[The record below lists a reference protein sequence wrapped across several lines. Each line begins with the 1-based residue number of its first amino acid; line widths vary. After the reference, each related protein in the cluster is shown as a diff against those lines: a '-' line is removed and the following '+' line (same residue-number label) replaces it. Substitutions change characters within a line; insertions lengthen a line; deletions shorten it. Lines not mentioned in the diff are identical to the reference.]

1 MYKKLLVSNTSINTF
16 YRCKN
21 EYHEKYINN
30 KKFPPSASKHLSF
43 GNSIHGTLN
52 QFNLLSLEEQTFD
65 NLEVLLNQNW
75 VIEGYLS
82 TEEMLEN
89 YVKAKSMLLNYFNDR
104 KDYGK
109 LLLSEGM
116 IYYNVNPSLTICGKI
131 DRVFINGEGKV
142 ELLDYKTGIA
152 TNLMIDPS
160 TDFQLPIYLIL
171 LKHKLNLVPNI
182 ISYYYLSTNTK
193 ISLNI
198 TQDVLN
204 ICLER
209 LKFIVQEM
217 SQEHKH

>member
-16 YRCKN
+16 YKCKD
-21 EYHEKYINN
+21 EYHDKYINN
-30 KKFPPSASKHLSF
+30 KKYPICNSKHLSF
-43 GNSIHGTLN
+43 GNSIHNTLN
-52 QFNLLSLEEQTFD
+52 QFNLLPINKQIFD

-75 VIEGYLS
+75 IVEGYLS

-89 YVKAKSMLLNYFNDR
+89 YIKAKSMLLNYFNDR
-104 KDYGK
+104 KDLGK

-131 DRVFINGEGKV
+131 DKVFINSENKV
-142 ELLDYKTGIA
+142 ELLDYKTGVSPSLI
-152 TNLMIDPS
+152 IDAS

-171 LKHKLNLVPNI
+171 LKQKLNLVPNI

-198 TQDVLN
+198 TEDVIN

-209 LKFIVQEM
+209 IKFIIEEM
-217 SQEHKH
+217 SQEHKR